1 VSNRGG
7 LLVGR
12 GARCEGPAG
21 GVYLPEDISRWM
33 EKAFTSEEFANRV
46 PTRCRGAVK
55 RGRACRGWGAG
66 SAPWQWLLMHFGL
79 DAWVRTPGNGT
90 AATTHLVSGSVV
102 ITTTETP
109 AGPRE
114 MLIEVAGSAGHGFP
128 A

>member
-1 VSNRGG
+1 MDGEGVH
-7 LLVGR
+7 LGR
-12 GARCEGPAG
+12 VRQPSFNA
-21 GVYLPEDISRWM
+21 LPR
-33 EKAFTSEEFANRV
+33 R
-46 PTRCRGAVK
+46 VK
-55 RGRACRGWGAG
+55 RGRACKGWGAG
-66 SAPWQWLLMHFGL
+66 SAPLQWLLMHFGL

-114 MLIEVAGSAGHGFP
+114 MLIEVAGSAGHSFP